1 VKQKKKTTKVVN
13 FLIDGQLNKRL
24 SVLKRR
30 TKSEMM
36 RVNSLNH
43 SAAILAQITAQ
54 INSKGVSYEISQF
67 LPYSMAN
74 TKILS
79 LDVGVM
85 LTFLSTIDNLD
96 MSLHAVASDHKIQGR
111 LAASY
116 YWKSHGYIYC

>member
-1 VKQKKKTTKVVN
+1 VKQKKTTTKAVN
-13 FLIDGQLNKRL
+13 FLIENQLNKRL
-24 SVLKRR
+24 SVLKRK

-54 INSKGVSYEISQF
+54 INSKNVNYEISQF

-79 LDVGVM
+79 LDVSVM
-85 LTFLSTIDNLD
+85 LTFLSTINNLD
-96 MSLHAVASDHKIQGR
+96 MSLHAIAADSKIQGR
-111 LAASY
+111 VAASY